1 MYSFFVR
8 SFGAGLISIQKDTGQ
23 VYFTHLRPD
32 TGKETSKRGSLGK
45 TMDEPEWRTR
55 MAEPYAIEVKDVS
68 MHFNMNKEKLENL
81 KEYFIKFMKRDLRY
95 EKFAALEDI
104 SFQIAKGDVFG
115 IVGLN
120 GSGKSTLLKV
130 ISGILKPTT
139 GSVITRGQIAPL
151 IELGA
156 GFDMEL
162 TARENIFLNGSV
174 LRYYKKYMHEIDQML
189 PYYLKSLEILCQNY
203 TVPVAISRSIDDAP
217 DIFKPGLKDM
227 IARIDAGDSTIK
239 PYMDFAIKYPVRDSM
254 RMMRLLYRLSL
265 GAQENK
271 YQQLLMFSKSVSNL
285 QNKAREVKYKN
296 RLSNM

>member
-1 MYSFFVR
+1 MEIFIVAIIILFV
-8 SFGAGLISIQKDTGQ
+8 LIYTRRVDTKTFIAENDI
-23 VYFTHLRPD
+23 YL
-32 TGKETSKRGSLGK
+32 KSL
-45 TMDEPEWRTR
+45 
-55 MAEPYAIEVKDVS
+55 
-68 MHFNMNKEKLENL
+68 KEKDYDFYVSAKYGDKVDPNQL
-81 KEYFIKFMKRDLRY
+81 FMKRLQLT
-95 EKFAALEDI
+95 FI
-104 SFQIAKGDVFG
+104 
-115 IVGLN
+115 
-120 GSGKSTLLKV
+120 
-130 ISGILKPTT
+130 GILFVTILF
-139 GSVITRGQIAPL
+139 ITNMSFINFIAIILVAFL
-151 IELGA
+151 IFKSQYISLKK
-156 GFDMEL
+156 
-162 TARENIFLNGSV
+162 
-174 LRYYKKYMHEIDQML
+174 YYKKYMHEIDQML

-296 RLSNM
+296 RLSNMERRTMLMLIVTGGGTMVILLLSTMLLFGI